1 MKSNFMLFLGLS
13 FLLLSSCKNNTD
25 TQGRLFLKS
34 LTTSSGKFS
43 LSPMSV
49 SDSASRLAYIPDTF
63 SYKNQPFTG
72 AIAQYEYDTI
82 LSISGFMKNG
92 LMDSVWTFY
101 FTSGGVKMS
110 GNMKDGIAVGIWK
123 AYYGYDKVSVQK
135 DFGEQGFLLARK
147 EFYDN
152 GQLKNEQNVNAP
164 GYLRERAIS
173 YDKKGNITSI
183 YVKDSIKE

>member
-1 MKSNFMLFLGLS
+1 MKSTLFYFFSLS
-13 FLLLSSCKNNTD
+13 FLLLSSCKND
-25 TQGRLFLKS
+25 LDKQGRLYLKT

-43 LSPMSV
+43 LSPMTV
-49 SDSASRLAYIPDTF
+49 SDSASRLAYVPDTF
-63 SYKNQPFTG
+63 FYKNSPYTG

-92 LMDSVWTFY
+92 LMDSTWTFY
-101 FTSGGVKMS
+101 FTSGGVKMTGVMKS
-110 GNMKDGIAVGIWK
+110 GVAVGIWK

-135 DFGEQGFLLARK
+135 DFDQQGFLIARK

-164 GYLRERAIS
+164 GYLRERAVS
-173 YDKKGNITSI
+173 YDNKGNVTSI

>member
-1 MKSNFMLFLGLS
+1 MKSNFILFVGLS
-13 FLLLSSCKNNTD
+13 FLLISSCKND
-25 TQGRLFLKS
+25 QDAQGRLFLKS

-43 LSPMSV
+43 LSPMTV
-49 SDSASRLAYIPDTF
+49 SDSASRLTFIPDTF
-63 SYKNQPFTG
+63 FYKNKPYSG

-92 LMDSVWTFY
+92 LLDSAWIFY
-101 FTSGGVKMS
+101 FTSGGVKMN
-110 GNMKDGIAVGIWK
+110 GVMKEGIAVGVWK

-135 DFGEQGFLLARK
+135 DFDQQGFLIARK

-152 GQLKNEQNVNAP
+152 GQLKNEQNINAP
-164 GYLRERAIS
+164 GYLRERSVS
-173 YDKKGNITSI
+173 YDKQGKVTSI